1 MLKKVPV
8 DQLRLGMHLQEMCG
22 AWVDHPFWKT
32 KFVLTDAADLK
43 KLQQS
48 GVAECW
54 IDVSKGLDVATPF
67 SSLPVAAA
75 PAALPAAPK
84 TLAAESAA
92 DRAREAQVAPPAI
105 VPFDEEVRRAAEV
118 CTRSR
123 EAVVSL
129 FNEARMGKAID
140 TEKCAE
146 MVAQISESVWRNP
159 SALVSLAR
167 LKTHDDYTYMH
178 SVAVAAL
185 MVALAKQMGQDETQA
200 RVAAE
205 AGMLHDLG
213 KAMMPIDVL
222 NKPGK
227 LTDAEFGTMRTHPER
242 GHELLLTGRGVDAR
256 VLDVCLHHHEK
267 MDGSGYP
274 HRLQGE
280 QISLLARMG
289 AVCDVYDAITSNRPY
304 KQGWDPAESITR
316 MASWAKGHFDENVFR
331 SFVTSL
337 GIYPVGSMVRLRSG
351 YLAVVTQQNPVKLTA
366 PEVKVF
372 FSTKQG
378 LRMTPRVLDLADPKC
393 SDRIVGRES
402 NDQWQLARLDELWAG
417 EEALQ
422 KLGRKG

>member
-8 DQLRLGMHLQEMCG
+8 DQLRLGMHLQELCG
-22 AWVDHPFWKT
+22 AWIDHPFWKT
-32 KFVLTDAADLK
+32 KFVLTDAGDLK

-67 SSLPVAAA
+67 SSLPVATA
-75 PAALPAAPK
+75 PASLPAAPK
-84 TLAAESAA
+84 SLDAESAA
-92 DRAREAQVAPPAI
+92 DLARAAQVAPPAI
-105 VPFDEEVRRAAEV
+105 VPFDEEVRRAAAV

-146 MVAQISESVWRNP
+146 MVAEISESVWRNP

-185 MVALAKQMGQDETQA
+185 MVALAKQMGQNESQA
-200 RVAAE
+200 RLAAE

-227 LTDAEFGTMRTHPER
+227 LTDAEFGTMKTHPER
-242 GHELLLTGRGVDAR
+242 GHELLLTGRGVDAM

-289 AVCDVYDAITSNRPY
+289 AVCDVYDAITSNLSR
-304 KQGWDPAESITR
+304 G
-316 MASWAKGHFDENVFR
+316 
-331 SFVTSL
+331 
-337 GIYPVGSMVRLRSG
+337 
-351 YLAVVTQQNPVKLTA
+351 
-366 PEVKVF
+366 
-372 FSTKQG
+372 
-378 LRMTPRVLDLADPKC
+378 
-393 SDRIVGRES
+393 
-402 NDQWQLARLDELWAG
+402 LARG
-417 EEALQ
+417 TG
-422 KLGRKG
+422 KI

>member
-8 DQLRLGMHLQEMCG
+8 DQLRLGMHLQELCG

-32 KFVLTDAADLK
+32 KFVLTEAADLK

-67 SSLPVAAA
+67 SSLPVAVR
-75 PAALPAAPK
+75 PASLPAARK
-84 TLAAESAA
+84 SLDAESAA
-92 DRAREAQVAPPAI
+92 DLARAAQVAPPAI
-105 VPFDEEVRRAAEV
+105 VHFDEEVRRAAAV

-146 MVAQISESVWRNP
+146 MVAEISESVWRNP

-185 MVALAKQMGQDETQA
+185 MVALAKQMGQDESQA
-200 RVAAE
+200 RLAAE

-213 KAMMPIDVL
+213 KAAMPEAVL

-227 LTDAEFGTMRTHPER
+227 LTEDEFAIMRTHPER
-242 GHELLLTGRGVDAR
+242 GHEMLREARGSTDS
-256 VLDVCLHHHEK
+256 VLDVCLHHHERF
-267 MDGSGYP
+267 DGTGYP
-274 HRLQGE
+274 HRLAGD
-280 QISLLARMG
+280 QISLFARMG

-304 KQGWDPAESITR
+304 KSGWDPSESLAR
-316 MASWAKGHFDENVFR
+316 MASWKGHFDPTIFQA
-331 SFVTSL
+331 FVRSL
-337 GIYPVGSMVRLRSG
+337 GIYPTGSLVRLQSQ
-351 YLAVVTQQNPVKLTA
+351 LVAIVVEQNPGSLVLPVVKA
-366 PEVKVF
+366 F
-372 FSTKQG
+372 FSLKSQ
-378 LRMTPRVLDLADPKC
+378 MPVAPRRIDLAAKGVA
-393 SDRIVGRES
+393 DRIVGREAVDAWAS
-402 NDQWQLARLDELWAG
+402 FDLDALWSGETAAAAR
-417 EEALQ
+417 
-422 KLGRKG
+422 